1 MPHRIELSPAAVRQ
15 LKKLD
20 RSVLTQIAAR
30 IDSLADRPC
39 PHGCEKLTGYDDLYR
54 LRVGDYRIVYA
65 VEDDLV
71 LVVVL
76 KIGSRADIYQRIRD
90 SDLEFVRRLLGS

>member
-30 IDSLADRPC
+30 IDSLADRPR
-39 PHGCEKLTGYDDLYR
+39 PHVWEKLTGYDDLYR